1 MPDLTRRAVL
11 QQASMAALAAA
22 AGQTSMPITPADAFK
37 SGRPPKSDR
46 HFESAAV
53 ERTIAEITR
62 SVPNPKLAWMFSNCF
77 PNTLDTTVFPG
88 GTEAHPDTFI
98 ITGDIDA
105 MWLRDS
111 SAQVMPYVALARE
124 DAPLRQLLA
133 GVIRRQTR
141 SILLDPYANA
151 FMRSSSAPPLSWAVH
166 DVTDMRPGVGE
177 RKWELDSLCFPI
189 RLAYAFWKAT
199 GETAPFDAE
208 WRQAMKLVV
217 ETMREQQRRDGPG
230 PYRFERETRIAT
242 DTLSL
247 SGRGNLGRPNGMI
260 FSAFRPSDDACTF
273 PLSVPDNL
281 FAVVSLR
288 QLADLFQ
295 HTGGNAPHTGADAQ
309 LATEALALA
318 AEVASAT
325 QQNGRMRHPVAGEIW
340 AFEVDGFGGQACMDD
355 AGAPGLLSLPYLG
368 CCTTDDALYQRTR
381 SFVLSSENPW
391 FVRGSAGEGI
401 SSPHT
406 GTETIWPMGILY
418 QALTSTG
425 DAEILHCLQML
436 MNTQAGTGF
445 IHESFN
451 KDNANVFTRPWF
463 AWCNSLFGELILKLS
478 RDRPSVLQAV

>member
-1 MPDLTRRAVL
+1 
-11 QQASMAALAAA
+11 
-22 AGQTSMPITPADAFK
+22 
-37 SGRPPKSDR
+37 
-46 HFESAAV
+46 
-53 ERTIAEITR
+53 
-62 SVPNPKLAWMFSNCF
+62 
-77 PNTLDTTVFPG
+77 
-88 GTEAHPDTFI
+88 
-98 ITGDIDA
+98 

-124 DAPLRQLLA
+124 DAPLRRLLE

-141 SILLDPYANA
+141 CILLDPYANA
-151 FMRSSSAPPLSWAVH
+151 FMRSASAPPLSWAVH
-166 DVTDMRPGVGE
+166 DATDMRPGVGE

-189 RLAYAFWKAT
+189 RLAHAFWKAT

-208 WRQAMKLVV
+208 WREAMKLVV
-217 ETMREQQRRDGPG
+217 ATMREQQRRDGPG
-230 PYRFERETRIAT
+230 PYRFERETRIAS

-273 PLSVPDNL
+273 PLSIPDNL
-281 FAVVSLR
+281 FAAVSLR
-288 QLADLFQ
+288 QLADLLQ
-295 HTGGNAPHTGADAQ
+295 HTGGDAQ
-309 LATEALALA
+309 LARNAQALALEA
-318 AEVASAT
+318 MSAT
-325 QQNGRMRHPVAGEIW
+325 QQHGRVRHPTAGEIW

-381 SFVLSSENPW
+381 SFVLSTENPW
-391 FVRGSAGEGI
+391 FVRGSAGEGL

-406 GTETIWPMGILY
+406 GTGTIWPMGILY
-418 QALTSTG
+418 QALTSTS

-436 MNTQAGTGF
+436 MRTHAGTGF

-451 KDNANVFTRPWF
+451 KDDAKEFTRPWF

-478 RDRPSVLQAV
+478 RERPSILQAV